1 MLSRRAIGVAHA
13 GQADGGRDSEAPV
26 GARWTTTLRNDPT
39 TTPRAAEQAR
49 STAVNEARRSA
60 RARRWRSSR
69 VLAAG
74 YRSPVGVVPDGA
86 SGVGR
91 RRRRM
96 QLLSRTIPPAPIRP
110 SPASPVWTASVPVV
124 ASPAFGTVVEEVEE
138 VVVEVL
144 VPAEVV
150 VVVEV
155 PAVDLDVVEVDDG
168 LVVVVEAL
176 PNGSMTL
183 VVVVVASAP
192 FAATV
197 AIAAAPGQACSA
209 EARIA
214 ADSWV
219 TTAALGVASPAAGV
233 IEDGPAEAVAGVV
246 VAGVVADGVV
256 VDGVVV
262 DGAVVGSVV
271 VGSVVVGSVVVG
283 SVVVGSV
290 VVGGAVVGSVVVA
303 GVATLAVVRL
313 AVAVTRSSVLGWARG
328 LASRR

>member
-1 MLSRRAIGVAHA
+1 MLSRLAIGVAHD

-39 TTPRAAEQAR
+39 TTPSAAEHAR
-49 STAVNEARRSA
+49 SIAVNDVRRSA
-60 RARRWRSSR
+60 RARRWCSSL
-69 VLAAG
+69 VLAGG
-74 YRSPVGVVPDGA
+74 YRSPVGVVPDGS

-96 QLLSRTIPPAPIRP
+96 KLLSRTSPPAPIRP
-110 SPASPVWTASVPVV
+110 SPASPVCTASAPVV
-124 ASPAFGTVVEEVEE
+124 ASPAFGTVVGEVEE

-144 VPAEVV
+144 AEVV

-155 PAVDLDVVEVDDG
+155 PALVLDVVEVDDG

-192 FAATV
+192 FTATG
-197 AIAAAPGQACSA
+197 AIAADPGQACSA

-219 TTAALGVASPAAGV
+219 TTAALGAASPAPGV
-233 IEDGPAEAVAGVV
+233 IEDGPTEAVA
-246 VAGVVADGVV
+246 
-256 VDGVVV
+256 
-262 DGAVVGSVV
+262 
-271 VGSVVVGSVVVG
+271 
-283 SVVVGSV
+283 
-290 VVGGAVVGSVVVA
+290 
-303 GVATLAVVRL
+303 
-313 AVAVTRSSVLGWARG
+313 
-328 LASRR
+328 

>member
-49 STAVNEARRSA
+49 SIAVNDVRRSA

-69 VLAAG
+69 VLAGG

-138 VVVEVL
+138 VEKVVVEVL

-155 PAVDLDVVEVDDG
+155 PAVNLDVVEVDDG

-192 FAATV
+192 FTATG
-197 AIAAAPGQACSA
+197 AIAADPGQACSA

-219 TTAALGVASPAAGV
+219 TTAALGAASPAPGV
-233 IEDGPAEAVAGVV
+233 IEDGPTEAVA
-246 VAGVVADGVV
+246 
-256 VDGVVV
+256 
-262 DGAVVGSVV
+262 
-271 VGSVVVGSVVVG
+271 
-283 SVVVGSV
+283 
-290 VVGGAVVGSVVVA
+290 
-303 GVATLAVVRL
+303 
-313 AVAVTRSSVLGWARG
+313 
-328 LASRR
+328 